1 MSRAATCFV
10 ILAHADAPMVSR
22 LVSALDGA
30 DIFIHCD
37 AKTPAE
43 VCDAMVPAGAE
54 GVQMVQRRSTSLAS
68 WSLVEAELVSL
79 DAALRQSKAEHIA
92 IMSGSSYPL
101 AGVEAIDAALAP
113 YRGQML
119 AETNKLPFP
128 DWNAR
133 WKADGGMWRFK
144 SRFLTSGDTLITVAG
159 LPVPLWRQRIPASLV
174 LHGGA
179 QWKVY
184 SRAHAKALLETLNSS
199 AEQRRFW
206 RHIFIPDESCA
217 VSILKSPQ
225 LVGDLSERVVNRHV
239 WLIDWPHMP
248 ADRAHPNWLTAA
260 DFDMLA
266 AAARSADKLFARK
279 VSSTETELL
288 DRIDAELLS

>member
-1 MSRAATCFV
+1 MSSAATCFV
-10 ILAHADAPMVSR
+10 ILAHADAPMVRR

-30 DIFIHCD
+30 DVFIHCD
-37 AKTPAE
+37 ARAPTE
-43 VCDAMVPAGAE
+43 VCAAMVPAGARD
-54 GVQMVQRRSTSLAS
+54 VHMVPRRRTSLAS
-68 WSLVEAELVSL
+68 WSLVEAELAGL
-79 DAALRQSKAEHIA
+79 DAALQRSNAEHIA

-113 YRGQML
+113 YRGQTL
-119 AETNKLPFP
+119 AELNKLPFP

-144 SRFLTSGDTLITVAG
+144 SRFLTSGDTLITEAG
-159 LPVPLWRQRIPASLV
+159 LPVPLRRQTIPASLV

-184 SRAHAKALLETLNSS
+184 SRAHAKALLETLSTRP
-199 AEQRRFW
+199 EQRRFW
-206 RHIFIPDESCA
+206 RHVFIPEESCA
-217 VSILKSPQ
+217 VSILTSPQ
-225 LVGDLSERVVNRHV
+225 LVGDLSEQVVDRHV

-248 ADRAHPNWLTAA
+248 EDRAHPNWLTAA
-260 DFDMLA
+260 DYDLVA
-266 AAARSADKLFARK
+266 AAANAGEKLFARK
-279 VSSTETELL
+279 VSSSETELL